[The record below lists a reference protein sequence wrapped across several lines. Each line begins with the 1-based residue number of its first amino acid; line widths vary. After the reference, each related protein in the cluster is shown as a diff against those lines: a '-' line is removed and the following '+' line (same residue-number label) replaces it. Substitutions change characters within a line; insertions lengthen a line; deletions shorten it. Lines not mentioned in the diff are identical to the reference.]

1 MNQFLC
7 KQLSDTSIIRDA
19 SEYIKE
25 LKQRVVR
32 LNQEITCAQNAL
44 RQTSSYPTVLPTNDR
59 HIETT
64 EIGYGGPHTHTH
76 ENTKFN
82 LSCSIS
88 KSSNTVPTAVHIL
101 TN

>member
-64 EIGYGGPHTHTH
+64 EIGYGGPHAHTHTK
-76 ENTKFN
+76 TRSLICLVVLVKVVTQYQRQFT
-82 LSCSIS
+82 S
-88 KSSNTVPTAVHIL
+88 
-101 TN
+101 